1 MKLGGL
7 GDCHCESGETDIK
20 VPLSRSGPIE
30 IDVKPAAPAV
40 QKPRKPRS
48 KGKGSHCVV
57 SHKGKVVHCYES
69 KETAERVAHAFT
81 KKGQAHTKFTV
92 RNRKD

>member
-20 VPLSRSGPIE
+20 VPLSRSAPLVIE
-30 IDVKPAAPAV
+30 THAAPAK
-40 QKPRKPRS
+40 KPRKPRS

-57 SHKGKVVHCYES
+57 SHKGKVVHCYED
-69 KETAERVAHAFT
+69 KGTADRVAQAFT
-81 KKGQAHTKFTV
+81 KKGRASTKFHV
-92 RNRKD
+92 QDRKG

>member
-7 GDCHCESGETDIK
+7 GDCHCESGGADIK
-20 VPLSRSGPIE
+20 VPLSRGAAVE
-30 IDVKPAAPAV
+30 VDVTAPK
-40 QKPRKPRS
+40 KPRKPRS
-48 KGKGSHCVV
+48 KGQGSHCVV

-69 KETAERVAHAFT
+69 KETAQRVAHAFT

-92 RNRKD
+92 EDRKG

>member
-7 GDCHCESGETDIK
+7 GDCHCESGGADIK
-20 VPLSRSGPIE
+20 VPLSREGAVE
-30 IDVKPAAPAV
+30 VEVAAAPPK
-40 QKPRKPRS
+40 KPRKPRS

-69 KETAERVAHAFT
+69 KETALRVAHAFT
-81 KKGQAHTKFTV
+81 KQGRAQTKFTV
-92 RNRKD
+92 RNQKD